1 MDTLYRACI
10 LGRLQDVELSLN
22 GGADVNKIVSGDTLL
37 LCAVSIG
44 LYDIANLLLK
54 QRGINV
60 NFRNRH
66 GNTALHAAARSGNI
80 HIIYALLDAG
90 ADILQC
96 RSKRYSSDVKHAF
109 ANYFQQKTIEL
120 QHIAKLKFP
129 TDIIRR
135 ISSYVTS
142 EHQSS

>member
-22 GGADVNKIVSGDTLL
+22 EGADVNKIVSGDTLL

-80 HIIYALLDAG
+80 PIIYALLDAG
-90 ADILQC
+90 ADISQC
-96 RSKRYSSDVKHAF
+96 RSKRYSSDVKQAF
-109 ANYFQQKTIEL
+109 ANYFKQKTIEL

-129 TDIIRR
+129 EDIISK

-142 EHQSS
+142 KHQSS

>member
-10 LGRLQDVELSLN
+10 LGSLADVELSLN
-22 GGADVNKIVSGDTLL
+22 GGSNVNKIVSGDTPL

-60 NFRNRH
+60 NFKNRH

-80 HIIYALLDAG
+80 PIIYALLDAG
-90 ADILQC
+90 ADISQC
-96 RSKRYSSDVKHAF
+96 RSDRYNSAVKQAF
-109 ANYFQQKTIEL
+109 ADYFKQKTIEL
-120 QHIAKLKFP
+120 RYISKMKIP
-129 TDIIRR
+129 TDIIRK
-135 ISSYVTS
+135 ISSYITL

>member
-22 GGADVNKIVSGDTLL
+22 EGADVNKIVSGDTLL

-80 HIIYALLDAG
+80 HIIYTLLDAG
-90 ADILQC
+90 ADISQC
-96 RSKRYSSDVKHAF
+96 RSDRYNSAVKQAF

-120 QHIAKLKFP
+120 QHIAKLKIP

>member
-10 LGRLQDVELSLN
+10 LGSLADVELSLN
-22 GGADVNKIVSGDTLL
+22 EGADVNKIVFGDTPL

-66 GNTALHAAARSGNI
+66 GNTALHASARSGNI
-80 HIIYALLDAG
+80 PIIYALLDAG
-90 ADILQC
+90 ADISQC
-96 RSKRYSSDVKHAF
+96 RSDRYNSAVKRAF
-109 ANYFQQKTIEL
+109 ADYFKQKTIEL
-120 QHIAKLKFP
+120 RYISKMKIP
-129 TDIIRR
+129 TDIIRK

>member
-22 GGADVNKIVSGDTLL
+22 EGADVNKIVSGDTLL

-90 ADILQC
+90 ADISQC

-129 TDIIRR
+129 TDIISK